1 MESITSSHEF
11 ATMSI
16 GGQWFGVPVLTVQ
29 YVLKA
34 PAITRVPLA
43 QPEIA
48 GSLNLR
54 GRIVTAIDMRI
65 RLGLPP
71 REDGS
76 EVMSVVVEHDGEL
89 YSLLVDQV
97 GDVLSLPDSDY
108 ERSPAMLGPA
118 WREVAKGIYRLE
130 DRLMVV
136 LDIPRILA
144 GRTADAA

>member
-1 MESITSSHEF
+1 MESIMRSHEF
-11 ATMSI
+11 ATMSV

-43 QPEIA
+43 RPEIA

-54 GRIVTAIDMRI
+54 GRIVTAIDMRV

-76 EVMSVVVEHDGEL
+76 EAMSVVVEHEGEL

-97 GDVLSLPDSDY
+97 GDVLGLPDSDF
-108 ERSPAMLGPA
+108 ERSPAMLDPA
-118 WREVAKGIYRLE
+118 WREISKGIYRLE
-130 DRLMVV
+130 DRLMIV
-136 LDIPRILA
+136 LDIGCILA
-144 GRTADAA
+144 ARASDAA

>member
-1 MESITSSHEF
+1 MEGSTSSHEF
-11 ATMSI
+11 ATMSV

-43 QPEIA
+43 RPEIA

-54 GRIVTAIDMRI
+54 GRIVTAIDMRV

-76 EVMSVVVEHDGEL
+76 DVMCVVVEHDSEL
-89 YSLLVDQV
+89 YSLLVDKV

-108 ERSPAMLGPA
+108 ERSPAMLDPA

-136 LDIPRILA
+136 LDIARILVA
-144 GRTADAA
+144 RTADAA